1 MTFNAAFHKAFQRMR
16 GVFVRGVPM
25 RICVIGLRGI
35 PDVMGGIETH
45 CQNLY
50 PRLARLDDDLEIT
63 VLGRTGYAPSG
74 EYDGVR
80 VRALWAPHRKGI
92 ETFVHTPLALIYA
105 RLFIHPHVVHLHG
118 VGPGLFAP
126 LSRLLG
132 FRTVA
137 THHAA
142 DYERPKWG
150 PVGRR
155 VLLAG
160 ERLLAGFADQ
170 IVCVNDTIA
179 RKLRSRYPRT
189 KARAQTIRNGAP
201 VRPSTR
207 SADRDVF
214 ERYGLQRGGYILAVG
229 RLEPTKGFH
238 DLIAAFRRAQ
248 PPGKK
253 LVIVGGAI
261 GDDRYCRTL
270 LSQRSNDIIFTGF
283 QKTATLRLLYEN
295 AALFVLP
302 SSLEGSPLVVFEA
315 LAAGAPVALSNAA
328 ANVEIGLEPDLYFPV
343 GNVDALTLV
352 LSYPDYDAYRSTRA
366 AAILKE
372 NDWDEIARKHL
383 IVFRKA
389 APAAAREDD
398 AASGRPHTAAA
409 PQPERSPANS
419 VQ

>member
-1 MTFNAAFHKAFQRMR
+1 
-16 GVFVRGVPM
+16 M

-50 PRLARLDDDLEIT
+50 PRLVRLDENLDIT
-63 VLGRTGYAPSG
+63 VMGRSGYAPSG

-80 VRALWAPHRKGI
+80 VRALWAPRRKGL
-92 ETFVHTPLALIYA
+92 ETFVHTPLALLYA
-105 RLFIHPHVVHLHG
+105 RLFLHPHVVHLHG

-150 PVGRR
+150 PLGRR
-155 VLLAG
+155 VCLAG

-170 IVCVNDTIA
+170 SVCVNDSITG
-179 RKLRSRYPRT
+179 RLRSLYPRT
-189 KARAQTIRNGAP
+189 NERAQTIRNGAP
-201 VRPSTR
+201 PRPSTR
-207 SADRDVF
+207 SADSDVF
-214 ERYGLQRGGYILAVG
+214 ERFGLERGGYILAVG

-238 DLIAAFRRAQ
+238 DLIEAFKRAR
-248 PPGKK
+248 PVGKK
-253 LVIVGGAI
+253 LVIVGDTL
-261 GDDRYCRTL
+261 GDDEYGEKL
-270 LSQRSNDIIFTGF
+270 LSHQSKDIVFTGF
-283 QKTATLRLLYEN
+283 QKTSTLRLLYEN

-302 SSLEGSPLVVFEA
+302 SSLEGSPMVAFEA
-315 LAAGAPVALSNAA
+315 LAAGAPVALSDAA
-328 ANVEIGLEPDLYFPV
+328 ANVEIGLEPELYFPV

-352 LSYPDYDAYRSTRA
+352 LSYPDYDAYRSIRA
-366 AAILKE
+366 AAILRE

-383 IVFRKA
+383 IVFRKVVPA
-389 APAAAREDD
+389 TIREEDAVSAPL
-398 AASGRPHTAAA
+398 PVAAA
-409 PQPERSPANS
+409 PQRGRSPANI

>member
-1 MTFNAAFHKAFQRMR
+1 
-16 GVFVRGVPM
+16 M

-50 PRLARLDDDLEIT
+50 PRLARLDEDLEIT
-63 VLGRTGYAPSG
+63 VMGRNGYAPSG

-80 VRALWAPHRKGI
+80 VRSLWAPRGKGL
-92 ETFVHTPLALIYA
+92 ETFVHTPLALLYA
-105 RLFIHPHVVHLHG
+105 RLFLHPHVVHLHG

-170 IVCVNDTIA
+170 IVCVNDTIT
-179 RKLRSRYPRT
+179 RTLRSRYPRT
-189 KARAQTIRNGAP
+189 TTRAQTIRNGAP
-201 VRPSTR
+201 PRPSTR

-214 ERYGLQRGGYILAVG
+214 ERFGLQRGGYILAVG

-238 DLIAAFRRAQ
+238 DLIAAFKRAR
-248 PPGKK
+248 PEGKK
-253 LVIVGGAI
+253 LVIVGDTL
-261 GDDRYCRTL
+261 GDDEYRRKL
-270 LSQRSNDIIFTGF
+270 LDQECKDIIFTGF
-283 QKTATLRLLYEN
+283 QKSATLRLLYEN

-315 LAAGAPVALSNAA
+315 LAAGTPIVLSNAD
-328 ANVEIGLEPDLYFPV
+328 ANIEIGLEPELYFPV

-352 LSYPDYDAYRSTRA
+352 LSYPNYDAYHSTRA
-366 AAILKE
+366 AAIVRE

-389 APAAAREDD
+389 APAAAREED
-398 AASGRPHTAAA
+398 ALSAQPHVAA
-409 PQPERSPANS
+409 PQRGQSSANI

>member
-1 MTFNAAFHKAFQRMR
+1 MPFNAAFREAFQRVR
-16 GVFVRGVPM
+16 GVFVFGVPM

-50 PRLARLDDDLEIT
+50 PRLARLDEALEIT
-63 VLGRTGYAPSG
+63 VIGRSGYAPSG
-74 EYDGVR
+74 KFDGVR
-80 VRALWAPHRKGI
+80 VHSLWAPRRKGL

-105 RLFIHPHVVHLHG
+105 RLFLHPHVVHLHG

-150 PVGRR
+150 PLGRR

-170 IVCVNDTIA
+170 IVCVNDSIA
-179 RKLRSRYPRT
+179 STLRSRYPRT
-189 KARAQTIRNGAP
+189 MACAQTIRNGAP
-201 VRPSTR
+201 PRPSTR
-207 SADRDVF
+207 SADVDVF
-214 ERYGLQRGGYILAVG
+214 ERFGLRRGEYVLAVG

-238 DLIAAFRRAQ
+238 DLIEAFKRAR
-248 PPGKK
+248 PKDKK
-253 LVIVGGAI
+253 LAIVGDTL
-261 GDDRYCRTL
+261 GDDEYGRKL
-270 LSQRSNDIIFTGF
+270 LSQRSNDIVFTGY
-283 QKTATLRLLYEN
+283 QNAATLRLLYEN

-315 LAAGAPVALSNAA
+315 LAAGAPVALSDAA
-328 ANVEIGLEPDLYFPV
+328 ANVEIGLEPELYFPV

-366 AAILKE
+366 AAILRE

-383 IVFRKA
+383 IVFRKVA
-389 APAAAREDD
+389 SATVRGDGLSAPQHAV
-398 AASGRPHTAAA
+398 AA
-409 PQPERSPANS
+409 PQSERSPANI

>member
-1 MTFNAAFHKAFQRMR
+1 
-16 GVFVRGVPM
+16 M

-50 PRLARLDDDLEIT
+50 PRLARLDENLEIT
-63 VLGRTGYAPSG
+63 VMGRNGYAPSG
-74 EYDGVR
+74 EYDGVH
-80 VRALWAPHRKGI
+80 VRSLWAPRGKGL
-92 ETFVHTPLALIYA
+92 ETFVHTPLALLYA
-105 RLFIHPHVVHLHG
+105 RLFLHPHVVHLHG

-170 IVCVNDTIA
+170 IVCVNDTIT
-179 RKLRSRYPRT
+179 RTLRSRYPRT
-189 KARAQTIRNGAP
+189 TARAQTIRNGAP
-201 VRPSTR
+201 PRPSTR

-214 ERYGLQRGGYILAVG
+214 GRFGLQRGGYILAVG
-229 RLEPTKGFH
+229 RMEPTKGFH
-238 DLIAAFRRAQ
+238 DLIEAFKRAR
-248 PPGKK
+248 PKGKK
-253 LVIVGGAI
+253 LVIVGDTL
-261 GDDRYCRTL
+261 GDDKYGQTL
-270 LSQRSNDIIFTGF
+270 LNQQSNDIIFTGF
-283 QKTATLRLLYEN
+283 QKSATLRLFYEN

-315 LAAGAPVALSNAA
+315 LAAGTPVALSNAE
-328 ANVEIGLEPDLYFPV
+328 ANIEIGLEPELYFPV

-366 AAILKE
+366 AAILRE

-383 IVFRKA
+383 IVFRKV
-389 APAAAREDD
+389 APATAREEGVLSAPPHV
-398 AASGRPHTAAA
+398 AAS
-409 PQPERSPANS
+409 QPGQSSANS

>member
-1 MTFNAAFHKAFQRMR
+1 
-16 GVFVRGVPM
+16 M

-50 PRLARLDDDLEIT
+50 PRLARLDEALEIT
-63 VLGRTGYAPSG
+63 VMGRSGYAPSG

-80 VRALWAPHRKGI
+80 VCSLWAPRRKGL

-105 RLFIHPHVVHLHG
+105 RLFLHPHVVHLHG

-142 DYERPKWG
+142 DYDRPKWG
-150 PVGRR
+150 PLGRR

-170 IVCVNDTIA
+170 IVCVNDAIT
-179 RKLRSRYPRT
+179 RRLRSRYPRT
-189 KARAQTIRNGAP
+189 NARAQTIRNGAP
-201 VRPSTR
+201 PRPSTH
-207 SADRDVF
+207 SADSDVL
-214 ERYGLQRGGYILAVG
+214 ERFGLERGAYILAVG

-238 DLIAAFRRAQ
+238 DLIQAFKRAR
-248 PPGKK
+248 PAGKT
-253 LVIVGGAI
+253 LVIVGDTL
-261 GDDRYCRTL
+261 GDDEYGQKL
-270 LSQRSNDIIFTGF
+270 LSHRSKDIVVTGF

-302 SSLEGSPLVVFEA
+302 SSLEGSPLVAFEA
-315 LAAGAPVALSNAA
+315 LAAGAPVALSDAA
-328 ANVEIGLEPDLYFPV
+328 ANVEIGLEPELYFPV

-352 LSYPDYDAYRSTRA
+352 LAYPDYDAYRSTRA
-366 AAILKE
+366 AAILRE

-383 IVFRKA
+383 IVFRKVVPA
-389 APAAAREDD
+389 VAHEGDALSAPAHAA
-398 AASGRPHTAAA
+398 AAS
-409 PQPERSPANS
+409 QPGRSPANI

>member
-1 MTFNAAFHKAFQRMR
+1 
-16 GVFVRGVPM
+16 M

-50 PRLARLDDDLEIT
+50 PRLAKLDEDLAIT
-63 VLGRTGYAPSG
+63 VMARSGYAHSG
-74 EYDGVR
+74 SYDGVR
-80 VRALWAPHRKGI
+80 VKSLWAPRRKGL
-92 ETFVHTPLALIYA
+92 ETLVHTPLALLYA
-105 RLFIHPHVVHLHG
+105 RLFLHPHVVHLHG

-155 VLLAG
+155 MLRTG

-170 IVCVNDTIA
+170 IVCVNDSIT
-179 RKLRSRYPRT
+179 LTLGNRYPRT
-189 KARAQTIRNGAP
+189 RRRAQTIRNGAP
-201 VRPSTR
+201 PRPSTR

-214 ERYGLQRGGYILAVG
+214 ERFGLQRGGYILAVG

-238 DLIAAFRRAQ
+238 HLIDAFKRARPKAQ
-248 PPGKK
+248 T
-253 LVIVGGAI
+253 LVIVGGAF
-261 GDDRYCRTL
+261 GDDAYGRTL
-270 LSQRSNDIIFTGF
+270 LRQQSKTIVFTGV
-283 QKTATLRLLYEN
+283 QNAATLRLLYEN

-302 SSLEGSPLVVFEA
+302 SSLEGSPLVAFEA
-315 LAAGAPVALSNAA
+315 LAAGVPVALSNAD
-328 ANVEIGLEPDLYFPV
+328 ANVEIGLEPHLYFPV
-343 GNVDALTLV
+343 GDVRALTAMLASENYDAL
-352 LSYPDYDAYRSTRA
+352 RSERA
-366 AAILKE
+366 AAILRE

-389 APAAAREDD
+389 ARTRNRESAAVNVPAHVAA
-398 AASGRPHTAAA
+398 TAR
-409 PQPERSPANS
+409 QRERSSAS
-419 VQ
+419 SAR

>member
-1 MTFNAAFHKAFQRMR
+1 
-16 GVFVRGVPM
+16 M

-50 PRLARLDDDLEIT
+50 PRLARLDEDLEIT
-63 VLGRTGYAPSG
+63 VMGRSGYAQTG
-74 EYDGVR
+74 DYDGVR
-80 VRALWAPHRKGI
+80 VQTLWAPRRKGL
-92 ETFVHTPLALIYA
+92 ETFVHTPFALLYA
-105 RLFIHPHVVHLHG
+105 RLFLHPHVVHLHG

-170 IVCVNDTIA
+170 IVCVNDTIT
-179 RKLRSRYPRT
+179 RSLRSRYPRT
-189 KARAQTIRNGAP
+189 RARAQTIRNGAP
-201 VRPSTR
+201 PRPFTR
-207 SADRDVF
+207 SADSDVF
-214 ERYGLQRGGYILAVG
+214 ERFRLKPGGYILAVG

-238 DLIAAFRRAQ
+238 DLIDAFKRAR
-248 PPGKK
+248 PKGKK
-253 LVIVGGAI
+253 LVIVGGAL
-261 GDDRYCRTL
+261 GDDAYGHTL
-270 LSQRSNDIIFTGF
+270 LRQRSKDIVFTGF
-283 QKTATLRLLYEN
+283 QKAATLRLLYEN

-302 SSLEGSPLVVFEA
+302 SSLEGSPLVAFEA
-315 LAAGAPVALSNAA
+315 LAAGAPVALSDAA
-328 ANVEIGLEPDLYFPV
+328 ANLEIGLEPQLYFPV
-343 GNVDALTLV
+343 GDVDALTAL
-352 LSYPDYDAYRSTRA
+352 LAREDYSASRSQRA
-366 AAILKE
+366 SAILRE

-389 APAAAREDD
+389 ALARPRNVK
-398 AASGRPHTAAA
+398 APVSA
-409 PQPERSPANS
+409 PQHVAQAPRAERSSANS

>member
-1 MTFNAAFHKAFQRMR
+1 
-16 GVFVRGVPM
+16 M

-50 PRLARLDDDLEIT
+50 PRLARLDDDLDIT
-63 VLGRTGYAPSG
+63 VVGRSGYAKSRM
-74 EYDGVR
+74 YDGVR
-80 VRALWAPHRKGI
+80 VQSLWAPRGKGF
-92 ETFVHTPLALIYA
+92 ETFVHTPLALLYA
-105 RLFIHPHVVHLHG
+105 RLFLHPHVVHLHG

-137 THHAA
+137 THHAP

-155 VLLAG
+155 VLRAG

-170 IVCVNDTIA
+170 IVCVNDSIA
-179 RKLRSRYPRT
+179 RTLRSRYPR
-189 KARAQTIRNGAP
+189 ANGRAQTIRNGAP
-201 VRPSTR
+201 SRPTIR
-207 SADRDVF
+207 FADRNVF
-214 ERYGLQRGGYILAVG
+214 DRFGLKRGEYVLAVG

-238 DLIAAFRRAQ
+238 DLIDAFKRAR
-248 PPGKK
+248 PKGKK
-253 LVIVGGAI
+253 LVIA
-261 GDDRYCRTL
+261 GDTLGDREYARTL
-270 LSQRSNDIIFTGF
+270 LSQQSDDIVFTGF
-283 QKTATLRLLYEN
+283 QNAATLRLLYEN

-315 LAAGAPVALSNAA
+315 LAAGAPVALSNAS
-328 ANVEIGLEPDLYFPV
+328 ANLEIGLEPELYFPV

-352 LSYPDYDAYRSTRA
+352 LSYPDYDAYRSSLA
-366 AAILKE
+366 PAILRE

-389 APAAAREDD
+389 APASSREEEI
-398 AASGRPHTAAA
+398 SA
-409 PQPERSPANS
+409 PQHAPARPPERSPANI

>member
-1 MTFNAAFHKAFQRMR
+1 
-16 GVFVRGVPM
+16 V

-50 PRLARLDDDLEIT
+50 PRLARLDEALEIT
-63 VLGRTGYAPSG
+63 VMSRSGYAPSG

-80 VRALWAPHRKGI
+80 VRSLWAPRRKGL

-105 RLFIHPHVVHLHG
+105 RLFLHPHVVHLHG

-142 DYERPKWG
+142 DYDRPKWG
-150 PVGRR
+150 PLGRR

-170 IVCVNDTIA
+170 IVCVNDAIT
-179 RKLRSRYPRT
+179 RRLRTRYPRT
-189 KARAQTIRNGAP
+189 NARAQTIRNGAP
-201 VRPSTR
+201 PRPSTH
-207 SADRDVF
+207 SADRDVL
-214 ERYGLQRGGYILAVG
+214 ERFGLKRGGYILAVG

-238 DLIAAFRRAQ
+238 DLIEAFKRAR
-248 PPGKK
+248 PKGKK
-253 LVIVGGAI
+253 LVIVGDTL
-261 GDDRYCRTL
+261 GDDEYGQKL
-270 LSQRSNDIIFTGF
+270 LSHRSKDIVFTGF

-302 SSLEGSPLVVFEA
+302 SSLEGSPLVAFEA
-315 LAAGAPVALSNAA
+315 LAAGAPVALSDAA
-328 ANVEIGLEPDLYFPV
+328 ANVEIGLEPELYFPV

-352 LSYPDYDAYRSTRA
+352 LAYPDYDAYRSKRA
-366 AAILKE
+366 AAILRE

-383 IVFRKA
+383 IVFRKVVPA
-389 APAAAREDD
+389 VAHEGDALSAPAHAA
-398 AASGRPHTAAA
+398 AAS
-409 PQPERSPANS
+409 QPGRSPANI